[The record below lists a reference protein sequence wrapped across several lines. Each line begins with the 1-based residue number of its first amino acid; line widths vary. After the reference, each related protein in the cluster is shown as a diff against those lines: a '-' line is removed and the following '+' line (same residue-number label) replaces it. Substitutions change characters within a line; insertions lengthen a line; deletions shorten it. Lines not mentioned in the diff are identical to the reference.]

1 MQLPLY
7 IVIIV
12 HKAALNGET
21 MAPRIARIT
30 GSAAALAVAITGMAL
45 GTAQAATPASFNAPM
60 FGTTATLTEAR
71 MPVYAQVECS
81 DATCS
86 SGVLTRAAGGFTQYS
101 SPSISLGGVFSKTP
115 GFLAK
120 LNKSWTSATQVNTEN
135 FSSMT
140 INFAQF
146 APGTDLAA
154 AVAADAAN
162 GELTLSAPE
171 TVGSTT
177 YWSATHSDEDSD
189 WKVAYVANGDAIAR
203 GFCIQNGTERG
214 SVTCNPANVRALA
227 QGVIETPAAATL
239 AESGSIAGLIP
250 TTPRGL
256 SPVLLNIEPALPL
269 WAGNAPGAALDR
281 AMAVRKNSVALQY
294 SVKGNPALVVTTK
307 VAALSSTAPAVPF
320 VKTICGSNSVTKRS
334 CTLSRIPGKAYG
346 FIGDW
351 SRAGKPDETEYLA
364 MHFTGSKKLGDAR
377 CGFLADPKR
386 GLTAKELATCR
397 TALVAFANSVV
408 K

>member
-1 MQLPLY
+1 M
-7 IVIIV
+7 
-12 HKAALNGET
+12 T
-21 MAPRIARIT
+21 TRIARIT
-30 GSAAALAVAITGMAL
+30 GSAAALAVAIGGITL
-45 GTAQAATPASFNAPM
+45 GTAQAATTASFNAPM

-81 DATCS
+81 DATCA

-101 SPSISLGGVFSKTP
+101 SPSISLGGAFSKVP

-120 LNKSWTSATQVNTEN
+120 LNKSWSSATRANTQN
-135 FSSMT
+135 YSSMT

-154 AVAADAAN
+154 AVATDAADT
-162 GELTLSAPE
+162 ELTLSAPE

-177 YWSATHSDEDSD
+177 YWSATRSDEDSE
-189 WKVAYVANGDAIAR
+189 WKVAYIANGDAIAR
-203 GFCIQNGTERG
+203 GVCIQDGTERG
-214 SVTCNPANVRALA
+214 SVTCNPANVRTLA
-227 QGVIETPAAATL
+227 QGIIDTPAAATL

-250 TTPRGL
+250 ATPRGL

-281 AMAVRKNSVALQY
+281 SLAARKNSVALQY
-294 SVKGNPALVVTTK
+294 SVKGNPALIVTTK
-307 VAALSSTAPAVPF
+307 VAALSSTAPALPF
-320 VKTICGSNSVTKRS
+320 VKTICESNSVTKRS
-334 CTLSRIPGKAYG
+334 CTLSRVPGKAYG

-351 SRAGKPDETEYLA
+351 SRAGKPDETENLS
-364 MHFTGSKKLGDAR
+364 MHFTGAKKLGDAR
-377 CGFLADPKR
+377 CGFLGDVKR
-386 GLTAKELATCR
+386 GLTTKELATCR
-397 TALVAFANSVV
+397 TALVTFANSVV